1 MTIAMPGA
9 DAAAGPLAFIRYA
22 FPPNERGYC
31 GPADTGSFLGYG
43 QTGQID
49 AGFVEL
55 AQAFTGAWP
64 YLELIAGAAGISDPL
79 DQRVVQAYWVGNAL
93 LDRVGALSLGNSMQ
107 ERFRGTTG
115 NRFSSLAQGVVAG
128 GVPHHSF
135 HVFCIYPWVGLL
147 GQSRKGDQAL
157 TVLDKCRI
165 RWGQVE
171 SVVGERVIVKC
182 RPLLFDGRRLA
193 LGEPVLETAQRS
205 IELSDTS
212 AGVEFSDARTGV
224 SGGSAAA
231 GTDDSGTDLRP
242 GDWVSLHWQ
251 WICERLSERQVAT
264 LRRYTLHHLALVN
277 DGVETPGA
285 IIALG

>member
-1 MTIAMPGA
+1 V
-9 DAAAGPLAFIRYA
+9 AGPLTFIRYA
-22 FPPNERGYC
+22 YPPNERGYC

-49 AGFVEL
+49 AGFVQL

-64 YLELIAGAAGISDPL
+64 YLELIAGAAGITDPL
-79 DQRVVQAYWVGNAL
+79 DHRVVEAYWVGNSL
-93 LDRVGALSLGNSMQ
+93 LDRVGPLALGNSMQ
-107 ERFRGTTG
+107 ERFRRTTG
-115 NRFSSLAQGVVAG
+115 NRFTSLAEGVVAG

-147 GQSRKGDQAL
+147 GQGRKGDNAL

-171 SVVGERVIVKC
+171 SVIGDQVMVKC

-205 IELSDTS
+205 VELSDTQ
-212 AGVEFSDARTGV
+212 ANGVPSGADADGSSTADVDGSDA
-224 SGGSAAA
+224 
-231 GTDDSGTDLRP
+231 DLRP
-242 GDWVSLHWQ
+242 GDWVSMHWQ
-251 WICERLSERQVAT
+251 WICERLSDRQVAT
-264 LRRYTLHHLALVN
+264 LRRYTLHHLAVVN
-277 DGVETPGA
+277 DDLDTPGA
-285 IIALG
+285 IAALG

>member
-1 MTIAMPGA
+1 MTIAAPRA
-9 DAAAGPLAFIRYA
+9 DPAAGPLTFIRYA
-22 FPPNERGYC
+22 YPPNERGYC
-31 GPADTGSFLGYG
+31 GPSDTGSFIGYG
-43 QTGQID
+43 RTGRID
-49 AGFVEL
+49 AGFVQL

-64 YLELIAGAAGISDPL
+64 YLELIAGAAGIRDPL
-79 DQRVVQAYWVGNAL
+79 DQRVVEAYWVGNAL
-93 LDRVGALSLGNSMQ
+93 LDRVGALALGHSMQ

-115 NRFSSLAQGVVAG
+115 NRFGSLAEGVVAG

-147 GQSRKGDQAL
+147 GQGRKGDQAL

-171 SVVGERVIVKC
+171 AVIGTQVTVKC

-193 LGEPVLETAQRS
+193 LGEPVSETAQRS
-205 IELSDTS
+205 LELRGSS
-212 AGVEFSDARTGV
+212 FGARDDRP
-224 SGGSAAA
+224 
-231 GTDDSGTDLRP
+231 TDDLDGSQTDLAP

-264 LRRYTLHHLALVN
+264 LRRYTLHHLTVVN
-277 DGVETPGA
+277 DGVQTPGA
-285 IIALG
+285 IAALE